1 MSELKDRITE
11 AVKAAMRA
19 GDKRRLGTL
28 RLVTAAIKQREVDER
43 RELSDDDIIATLS
56 KMIKQRRES
65 IAQYEQANRTDLVD
79 QEKAEIAIIEEF
91 LPQPLSDAEIDRLI
105 DDAIAQAGATSV
117 KDMGKVMGII
127 RPQVQG
133 RADVA
138 VVSARVKER
147 LSAS

>member
-1 MSELKDRITE
+1 MSELKNRITE

-19 GDKRRLGTL
+19 GDKPRLGTL

>member
-1 MSELKDRITE
+1 MSELKNRITE

-19 GDKRRLGTL
+19 GDKSRLGTL

-43 RELSDDDIIATLS
+43 RELGDDEVIATLS

-65 IAQYEQANRTDLVD
+65 VTQYEQANRADLAE
-79 QEKAEIAIIEEF
+79 QEKTEIAVIEEF
-91 LPQPLSDAEIDRLI
+91 LPQPLSDAEIEQLI
-105 DDAIAQAGATSV
+105 DAAIAESNATSI
-117 KDMGKVMGII
+117 KDMGKVMGIL

-138 VVSARVKER
+138 AVSARIKER
-147 LSAS
+147 LSAA